1 VKTDIELKQL
11 LALMLPKDVFFT
23 ADGIDFDWSNASE
36 SCPKERRGFCIL
48 DTELLY
54 LCSLVEAGLTE
65 DERRE
70 YIRYLTKS
78 IHPDGCEQ
86 WLSCYVYP
94 MVSATWRQRVAAL
107 ASVEGATL

>member
-1 VKTDIELKQL
+1 MKTDTELKQL

-54 LCSLVEAGLTE
+54 LCSIVEAVLTE
-65 DERRE
+65 DERRT
-70 YIRYLTKS
+70 YFFHLFGTQQLADADLWKAV
-78 IHPDGCEQ
+78 H
-86 WLSCYVYP
+86 
-94 MVSATWRQRVAAL
+94 ATWQQRATAL
-107 ASVEGATL
+107 ATVKGVTL